1 VSIKLTVGLGSLG
14 VVIVPSLLSA
24 LISILLRRK

>member
-14 VVIVPSLLSA
+14 AIILPSLVSA
-24 LISILLRRK
+24 FISILL